1 MEIEE
6 PRKWEGW
13 WNEQIVSLLILQ
25 YSGRSTDFFK
35 LSLVRNSMEQK
46 DALTVLLTGR
56 SEAGFSDI
64 IKRMVASQ
72 NLDFDLIGLKP
83 EVGPSGQRFAT
94 TMKFKQDFLEDL
106 VFTYEQA
113 AEIRVYEDRVKQ

>member
-1 MEIEE
+1 MSKLCAIYHT
-6 PRKWEGW
+6 
-13 WNEQIVSLLILQ
+13 LHLQ
-25 YSGRSTDFFK
+25 GVSTDFLK

-56 SEAGFSDI
+56 SEAGFSEI

-72 NLDFDLIGLKP
+72 SLEFDLIGLKP
-83 EVGPSGQRFAT
+83 EVGPNGQRFAT
-94 TMKFKQDFLEDL
+94 TMNFKQNFLEDL

-113 AEIRVYEDRVKQ
+113 AEIRVYEDRVRQ